1 MIILYSIQGKGEV
14 LTYWLI
20 GEDKVCRMKRISQ
33 SEQGQD
39 STWLNYRNNN
49 YERIGSVN
57 QNSSHS
63 NLISDDC
70 YKQNGIVPSPIHRGS
85 SLRHNWKGD
94 KSSPSLT
101 SKHVDFRDR
110 DYGSADT
117 SLDMGKSFELSPLI
131 APSQKLSPSYEH
143 APLTLNIEDE

>member
-14 LTYWLI
+14 LTYWLT

-70 YKQNGIVPSPIHRGS
+70 YKQNGIMPSPIHRGS

>member
-1 MIILYSIQGKGEV
+1 MIIRLLCLASEV
-14 LTYWLI
+14 HA
-20 GEDKVCRMKRISQ
+20 RS
-33 SEQGQD
+33 
-39 STWLNYRNNN
+39 NNN

-94 KSSPSLT
+94 KSSPRFTKCLYEDDCM
-101 SKHVDFRDR
+101 KHIFVEGR
-110 DYGSADT
+110 
-117 SLDMGKSFELSPLI
+117 KI
-131 APSQKLSPSYEH
+131 V
-143 APLTLNIEDE
+143 